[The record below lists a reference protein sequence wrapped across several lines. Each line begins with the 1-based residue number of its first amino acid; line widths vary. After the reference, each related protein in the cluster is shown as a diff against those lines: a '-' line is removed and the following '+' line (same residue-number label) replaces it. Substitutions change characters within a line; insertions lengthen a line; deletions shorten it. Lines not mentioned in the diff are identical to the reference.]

1 MDWINHGWIA
11 RLLDAGFVILVVTGV
26 WRIFRAWIEAVDYR
40 DKTIFEI
47 RNTVNEIRDELRAM
61 QRKVEGETRRA
72 LNEMGHRF
80 AAICAPLD
88 Q

>member
-26 WRIFRAWIEAVDYR
+26 WRIFRAWIEVVDYR
-40 DKTIFEI
+40 DKTILEI

-61 QRKVEGETRRA
+61 QRRVEGE
-72 LNEMGHRF
+72 N
-80 AAICAPLD
+80 LD
-88 Q
+88 EKP